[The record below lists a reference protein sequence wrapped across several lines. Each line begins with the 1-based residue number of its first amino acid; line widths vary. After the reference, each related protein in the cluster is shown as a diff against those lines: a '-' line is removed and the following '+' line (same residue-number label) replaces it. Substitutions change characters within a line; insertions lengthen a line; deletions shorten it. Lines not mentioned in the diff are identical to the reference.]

1 MLQQELLFSTKGVL
15 VQNNAIIY
23 GLTLYLGLYN
33 YPSSHTD
40 DVIYCKSMDKTQFR
54 NIWIKKTVI

>member
-1 MLQQELLFSTKGVL
+1 MLQQELIVFHKGVL
-15 VQNNAIIY
+15 VQNTIIY

-40 DVIYCKSMDKTQFR
+40 DVISTSMDVKL
-54 NIWIKKTVI
+54 NLEISG

>member
-40 DVIYCKSMDKTQFR
+40 DVISLQEHG
-54 NIWIKKTVI
+54 

>member
-40 DVIYCKSMDKTQFR
+40 DVISLQGCKTQFR
-54 NIWIKKTVI
+54 NIWIRKL